1 MNDTPE
7 WQQKESQAAIVT
19 ATKGRMRREL
29 AIGLVQVIEAC
40 GIRQADDSKMVE
52 VLVRVLEEAGVP

>member
-19 ATKGRMRREL
+19 ATKSRMRREL
-29 AIGLVQVIEAC
+29 AIGLAQVTQAC
-40 GIRQADDSKMVE
+40 GIHLPDDSKMVE
-52 VLVRVLEEAGVP
+52 AFVRVLEEAGVP